1 MKIIRQGSINP
12 FEAYQKQQSQIKKAG
27 NLGSQETSVSKG
39 DILELSSD
47 IRKIEEYTKKI
58 KSLPEVRE
66 NLVQEIREQMR
77 AGTYYIPPEKIAEN
91 LLNLMGK

>member
-1 MKIIRQGSINP
+1 MKIFRQGSINP
-12 FEAYQKQQSQIKKAG
+12 FEAYQKQQAQLKKVDTQDNRDPAI
-27 NLGSQETSVSKG
+27 SKG

-47 IRKIEEYTKKI
+47 IKRIENYAKKI
-58 KSLPEVRE
+58 KDLP
-66 NLVQEIREQMR
+66 EIREGLVKEIKEQMK